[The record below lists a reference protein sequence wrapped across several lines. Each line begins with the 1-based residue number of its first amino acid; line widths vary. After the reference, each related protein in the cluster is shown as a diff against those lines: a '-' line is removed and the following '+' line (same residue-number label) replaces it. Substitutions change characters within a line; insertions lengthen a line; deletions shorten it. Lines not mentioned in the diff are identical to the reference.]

1 MATTDPESLK
11 TSKPSIGTAEAL
23 YILFR
28 SLPKKEKLAAA
39 KYILEDEE
47 VRKNEEH
54 FSIPNEVTLN
64 SFEEETSEMPVFHSM
79 EGVRNDLVPK
89 PKGSE
94 GRDEHSIG
102 IA

>member
-1 MATTDPESLK
+1 MATTDPESPK

-39 KYILEDEE
+39 QYILEDEE
-47 VRKNEEH
+47 VRKNEEY
-54 FSIPNEVTLN
+54 FSIPNKVTFN
-64 SFEEETSEMPVFHSM
+64 SFEEEISEISEFHSM

-102 IA
+102 FA